1 MPRLAKKMGV
11 APFTQVPNSVL
22 IPIEYGALSYYVSR
36 SGMPAMNKVLTIVLV
51 GWGYET
57 YLLR

>member
-1 MPRLAKKMGV
+1 MGI
-11 APFTQVPNSVL
+11 APFTQFPNNVL

>member
-1 MPRLAKKMGV
+1 MPRLAKKMGI
-11 APFTQVPNSVL
+11 APFTQFPNNVL

-36 SGMPAMNKVLTIVLV
+36 SAMPAMNKALAIVLV

-57 YLLR
+57 YLLQ